1 MSSIIM
7 GYRPKQQRKWGRG
20 NNQIKCHKRNMNR
33 DATHRKG
40 KMDKEVM
47 IAQNSTGQPGLH
59 PKALSKHI
67 QI

>member
-33 DATHRKG
+33 DATHRKRKDG
-40 KMDKEVM
+40 
-47 IAQNSTGQPGLH
+47 
-59 PKALSKHI
+59 
-67 QI
+67 